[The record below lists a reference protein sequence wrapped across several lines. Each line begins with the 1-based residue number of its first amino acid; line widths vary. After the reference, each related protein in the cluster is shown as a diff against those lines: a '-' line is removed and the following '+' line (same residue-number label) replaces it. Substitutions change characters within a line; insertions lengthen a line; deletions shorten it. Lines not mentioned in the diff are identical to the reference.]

1 LSRRRRRL
9 SALLLAG
16 ALAGAPAAAAMPTSP
31 GGASLVRILVF
42 GYRAHDGLR
51 RLAVLVLPRWYGP
64 RRHPPLPLVISPHGR
79 GVDAMENAAVWR
91 GLPAR
96 GPFAL
101 VSPDGQG
108 RRLERFSWGDRGQI
122 DDLARMPRLVRHA
135 FPWLRL
141 DGRVYA
147 VGESM
152 GGQET
157 LLLLARHPH
166 LLSGAVAFDA
176 PTRMRLRYQDFRLL
190 RNGLRLQ
197 RLARLEIGGTP
208 RQSPRLYADRSP
220 LVFARR
226 IAFSGVPLQL
236 WWSRRDRV
244 VVDQARQSGLL
255 YRLVEWLNPRAPVT
269 EYVGGWAHTA
279 EVPTRLP
286 LALVRLGLLRPH
298 GRVV

>member
-1 LSRRRRRL
+1 M
-9 SALLLAG
+9 AA
-16 ALAGAPAAAAMPTSP
+16 ALAGTPAAAAMPVSP
-31 GGASLVRILVF
+31 GASSLVRILVF

-64 RRHPPLPLVISPHGR
+64 HRHPPIPLVISPHGR
-79 GVDAMENAAVWR
+79 GEDAMENASVWE

-108 RRLERFSWGDRGQI
+108 RRIERFSWGDRGQI
-122 DDLARMPRLVRHA
+122 DDLARMARLVRRA

-147 VGESM
+147 VGASM

-157 LLLLARHPH
+157 LLLVARHPS

-176 PTRMRLRYQDFRLL
+176 PTSMRLRYRDFRLL
-190 RNGLRLQ
+190 RDGSRLQ
-197 RLARLEIGGTP
+197 RLARFEIGGTP
-208 RQSPRLYADRSP
+208 RQSPRRYADRSP

-244 VVDQARQSGLL
+244 VVDQAEQSGLL
-255 YRLVEWLNPRAPVT
+255 YRLIEWLNPRAPVVQF
-269 EYVGGWAHTA
+269 VGTWAHTA
-279 EVPTRLP
+279 ELPSRLP
-286 LALVRLGLLRPH
+286 LALERLGLLRKT
-298 GRVV
+298 RLV